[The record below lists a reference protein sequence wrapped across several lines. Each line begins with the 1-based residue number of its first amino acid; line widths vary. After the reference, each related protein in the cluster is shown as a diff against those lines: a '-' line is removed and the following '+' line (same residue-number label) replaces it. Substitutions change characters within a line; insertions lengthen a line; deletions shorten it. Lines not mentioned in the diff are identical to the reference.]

1 MSVLLVTS
9 CGNIVIDLF
18 IDECPIACN
27 NFLKLC
33 KIKYYNNNLFFNIQ
47 HDYIAQTGDPTGTGH
62 GGNSIYGHIKN
73 ERSSFQNEVFKN
85 KKHNKI
91 GLVSMAND
99 GKEDSNFSQFFITLR
114 GENMDHLDMKHTIFG
129 EVAEGEEIL
138 QILNELYCDEDGR
151 PYQDVRIRHTYILE
165 DPFPEPIINNPP
177 ESPSSSSSSS
187 LIPVL
192 EKVKPR
198 IPYENGIDAPNEQK
212 IKELEDSL
220 RRKEAASRAVI
231 LEMTGDLPSA
241 DAKPPAEVLFVC
253 KLNSVTTSEDLEL
266 IFSRFG
272 SITSCEV
279 IRDVKTADS
288 LCYAFIGFETEA
300 SCIEAYDKMNNVLID
315 DRRIKVDFSQSVA
328 HLWNRYKMQPRKE
341 QQKQQ
346 PQKNKSQQY
355 HNHKSDG
362 HDQKRY
368 RDHDSYSSSDMS
380 DDDDSKD
387 YKKSKKSKKEKKH
400 KKEKKEK
407 KEKRKRRNG

>member
-1 MSVLLVTS
+1 MSVLIVTS

-33 KIKYYNNNLFFNIQ
+33 TIKYYNNNLFFNIQ

-62 GGNSIYGHIKN
+62 GGNSIYGYLKN
-73 ERSSFQNEVFKN
+73 ERRSFQNEVFKN

-99 GKEDSNFSQFFITLR
+99 GKENSNYSQFFITLR

-129 EVAEGEEIL
+129 EIAEGEEIL
-138 QILNELYCDEDGR
+138 QILNELYCDKEGR

-165 DPFPEPIINNPP
+165 DPFTDPIINFPP
-177 ESPSSSSSSS
+177 DSPKS
-187 LIPVL
+187 LVPML
-192 EKVKPR
+192 EKVKAR

-212 IKELEDSL
+212 MEEIEDSM
-220 RRKEAASRAVI
+220 RRKEAVSRAVV

-241 DAKPPAEVLFVC
+241 DAKPPSEVLFVC

-279 IRDVKTADS
+279 IRDIKTADS
-288 LCYAFIGFETEA
+288 LCYAFIGFERES
-300 SCIEAYDKMNNVLID
+300 SCIEAYNKMNNVLID

-328 HLWNRYKMQPRKE
+328 HLWNRYKMQSRKGQ
-341 QQKQQ
+341 QQKQSSQ
-346 PQKNKSQQY
+346 ATRPQQIQKHQY
-355 HNHKSDG
+355 NNNMSYRLDR
-362 HDQKRY
+362 KRY
-368 RDHDSYSSSDMS
+368 RDSSSS
-380 DDDDSKD
+380 PSDDSKD
-387 YKKSKKSKKEKKH
+387 HRKKSKKKSKQKKEKKG
-400 KKEKKEK
+400 KKEKKK
-407 KEKRKRRNG
+407 KKR